1 VLVSEPAVDRPELM
15 SRRSPCRSRPQN
27 NYKTEGFSM
36 TSMFKRAVCLL
47 ALSATLPLASLA
59 HAADWPTDNVRL
71 VVPYAPGGTTDIL
84 SRKVADLLQK
94 EIGTVVVEN
103 RAGAGSTMATGQLA
117 RGGRGSDHTILMASP
132 GHTIGPVIYKNL
144 PYDPVK
150 DFTFIRNVI
159 EIPNVMVVPADSPY
173 HSVKEFI
180 YAAKNKEMTFSSS
193 GVGSSIHM
201 SGELFKTMT
210 GTKMTHVPF
219 RGSGEALPALLS
231 GDVDVSFENMP
242 TVLPHIKSGKLRA
255 LAVTSAEPSPYL
267 PGVEPLSKLG
277 ADMGLGDFVTTAW
290 FGLIGDDSLPDDAVK
305 TLQTALDKVLDD
317 QSFKDFVA
325 QIGGETAS
333 EEGDAFRD
341 YVAKDVERWQR
352 VASQAELK

>member
-1 VLVSEPAVDRPELM
+1 MLP
-15 SRRSPCRSRPQN
+15 
-27 NYKTEGFSM
+27 
-36 TSMFKRAVCLL
+36 LL
-47 ALSATLPLASLA
+47 LGTTLPLASIVQ
-59 HAADWPTDNVRL
+59 AAEWPTDTVRL
-71 VVPYAPGGTTDIL
+71 IVPYAPGGTTDVL

-103 RAGAGSTMATGQLA
+103 RPGAGSTMATGQLA
-117 RGGRGSDHTILMASP
+117 RGGRGADHTIAMASP

-150 DFTFIRNVI
+150 DFKFIRNVI
-159 EIPNVMVVPADSPY
+159 EIPNVMVVPASSPY
-173 HSVKEFI
+173 QSVEQFI
-180 YAAKNKEMTFSSS
+180 KAAKDKEMTFSSA

-201 SGELFKTMT
+201 SGELFKAMT

-242 TVLPHIKSGKLRA
+242 AVLAHIQSGKLRA

-277 ADMGLGDFVTTAW
+277 ANLGLGDFVTTAW
-290 FGLIGDDSLPDDAVK
+290 FGLVADDSMPDEAIQ
-305 TLQTALDKVLDD
+305 TLQSALDKQLDNE
-317 QSFKDFVA
+317 SFKAFVA
-325 QIGGETAS
+325 QLGGELAT
-333 EEGDAFRD
+333 EEGDDFRD
-341 YVAKDVERWQR
+341 YVAEDVKRWQR
-352 VASQAELK
+352 VAGQAQLDQ

>member
-1 VLVSEPAVDRPELM
+1 MKPIA
-15 SRRSPCRSRPQN
+15 
-27 NYKTEGFSM
+27 
-36 TSMFKRAVCLL
+36 KRFIPILL
-47 ALSATLPLASLA
+47 GATLPLASFA
-59 HAADWPTDNVRL
+59 VQAAEWPTDTVRL
-71 VVPYAPGGTTDIL
+71 VVPYAPGGTTDVL

-103 RAGAGSTMATGQLA
+103 RPGAGSTMATGQLA
-117 RGGRGSDHTILMASP
+117 RGGRGADHTIAMASP

-150 DFTFIRNVI
+150 DFKFIRNVI
-159 EIPNVMVVPADSPY
+159 EIPNVMVVPASSPY
-173 HSVKEFI
+173 NSVEEFI
-180 YAAKNKEMTFSSS
+180 KAAKEKEMTFSSA

-201 SGELFKTMT
+201 SGELFKAMT
-210 GTKMTHVPF
+210 NSNMTHVPF

-242 TVLPHIKSGKLRA
+242 AVLSHIKSGKLRA
-255 LAVTSAEPSPYL
+255 LAVTSAEPSPHL

-277 ADMGLGDFVTTAW
+277 ADLGLGDFVTTAW
-290 FGLIGDDSLPDDAVK
+290 FGLVADDSMPDEGVQA
-305 TLQTALDKVLDD
+305 LQDALDKQLDN

-325 QIGGETAS
+325 QLGGELAT

-341 YVAKDVERWQR
+341 YVADDVKRWQR
-352 VASQAELK
+352 VAGQAELGQ

>member
-1 VLVSEPAVDRPELM
+1 MKPVL
-15 SRRSPCRSRPQN
+15 
-27 NYKTEGFSM
+27 KH
-36 TSMFKRAVCLL
+36 LL
-47 ALSATLPLASLA
+47 PLLLGTTLPLASIVQ
-59 HAADWPTDNVRL
+59 AAEWPTDTVRL
-71 VVPYAPGGTTDIL
+71 IVPYAPGGTTDVL

-103 RAGAGSTMATGQLA
+103 RPGAGSTMATGQLA
-117 RGGRGSDHTILMASP
+117 RGGRGADHTIAMASP

-150 DFTFIRNVI
+150 DFKFIRNVI
-159 EIPNVMVVPADSPY
+159 EIPNVMVVPASSPY
-173 HSVKEFI
+173 QSVEQFI
-180 YAAKNKEMTFSSS
+180 KAAKDKEMTFSSA

-201 SGELFKTMT
+201 SGELFKAMT

-242 TVLPHIKSGKLRA
+242 AVLAHIQSGKLRA

-277 ADMGLGDFVTTAW
+277 ANLGLGDFVTTAW
-290 FGLIGDDSLPDDAVK
+290 FGLVADDSMPDEAIQ
-305 TLQTALDKVLDD
+305 TLQSALDKQLDNE
-317 QSFKDFVA
+317 SFKAFVA
-325 QIGGETAS
+325 QLGGELAT
-333 EEGDAFRD
+333 EEGDDFRD
-341 YVAKDVERWQR
+341 YVAEDVKRWQR
-352 VASQAELK
+352 VAGQAQLGQ

>member
-1 VLVSEPAVDRPELM
+1 MKPVL
-15 SRRSPCRSRPQN
+15 
-27 NYKTEGFSM
+27 
-36 TSMFKRAVCLL
+36 KRLL
-47 ALSATLPLASLA
+47 PLLLGATLPFAA
-59 HAADWPTDNVRL
+59 QAADWPTDTVRL

-103 RAGAGSTMATGQLA
+103 RPGAGSTMATGQLA
-117 RGGRGSDHTILMASP
+117 RGGRGADHTILMASP

-173 HSVKEFI
+173 HSVKEFVE
-180 YAAKNKEMTFSSS
+180 AAKDKEMTFSSA

-201 SGELFKTMT
+201 SGELFKAMT
-210 GTKMTHVPF
+210 GSKMTHVPF

-231 GDVDVSFENMP
+231 GDVDVSFENLP

-267 PGVEPLSKLG
+267 PGVEPLSKIG
-277 ADMGLGDFVTTAW
+277 TDMGLGDFVTTAW
-290 FGLIGDDSLPDDAVK
+290 FGLIGDDSLPDGAVERVQK
-305 TLQTALDKVLDD
+305 ALDKQLGDE
-317 QSFKDFVA
+317 SFKDFVA
-325 QIGGETAS
+325 QFGGELAS
-333 EEGDAFRD
+333 EEGDDFRR
-341 YVAKDVERWQR
+341 YVEQDVKRWQR
-352 VASQAELK
+352 VAGQAELGQ

>member
-1 VLVSEPAVDRPELM
+1 MKPVL
-15 SRRSPCRSRPQN
+15 
-27 NYKTEGFSM
+27 
-36 TSMFKRAVCLL
+36 KRLL
-47 ALSATLPLASLA
+47 PLLLGATLPFAA
-59 HAADWPTDNVRL
+59 QAADWPTDTVRL

-103 RAGAGSTMATGQLA
+103 RPGAGSTMATGQLA
-117 RGGRGSDHTILMASP
+117 RGSRGADHTILMASP

-173 HSVKEFI
+173 HSVKEFVE
-180 YAAKNKEMTFSSS
+180 AAKDKEMTFSSA

-201 SGELFKTMT
+201 SGELFKAMT
-210 GTKMTHVPF
+210 GSKMTHVPF

-231 GDVDVSFENMP
+231 GDVDVSFENLP

-267 PGVEPLSKLG
+267 PGVEPLSKIG
-277 ADMGLGDFVTTAW
+277 TDMGLGDFVTTAW
-290 FGLIGDDSLPDDAVK
+290 FGLIGDDSLPDGAVERVQK
-305 TLQTALDKVLDD
+305 ALDKQLGDE
-317 QSFKDFVA
+317 SFKDFVA
-325 QIGGETAS
+325 QFGGELAS
-333 EEGDAFRD
+333 EEGDDFRR
-341 YVAKDVERWQR
+341 YVEQDVKRWQR
-352 VASQAELK
+352 VAGQAELGQ

>member
-1 VLVSEPAVDRPELM
+1 MKPVL
-15 SRRSPCRSRPQN
+15 
-27 NYKTEGFSM
+27 KH
-36 TSMFKRAVCLL
+36 LL
-47 ALSATLPLASLA
+47 PLLLGTTLPLASIVQ
-59 HAADWPTDNVRL
+59 AAEWPTDTVRL
-71 VVPYAPGGTTDIL
+71 IVPYAPGGTTDVL

-103 RAGAGSTMATGQLA
+103 RPGAGSTMATGQLA
-117 RGGRGSDHTILMASP
+117 RGGRGADHIIAMASP

-150 DFTFIRNVI
+150 DFKFIRNVI
-159 EIPNVMVVPADSPY
+159 EIPNVMVVPASSPY
-173 HSVKEFI
+173 QSVEQFI
-180 YAAKNKEMTFSSS
+180 KAAKDKEMTFSSA

-201 SGELFKTMT
+201 SGELFKAMT

-242 TVLPHIKSGKLRA
+242 AVLAHIQSGKLRA

-277 ADMGLGDFVTTAW
+277 ANLGLGDFVTTAW
-290 FGLIGDDSLPDDAVK
+290 FGLVADDSMPDEVIQ
-305 TLQTALDKVLDD
+305 TLQSALDKQLDNE
-317 QSFKDFVA
+317 SFKAFVA
-325 QIGGETAS
+325 QLGGELAT
-333 EEGDAFRD
+333 EEGDDFRD
-341 YVAKDVERWQR
+341 YVAEDVKRWQR
-352 VASQAELK
+352 VAGQAQLGQ

>member
-1 VLVSEPAVDRPELM
+1 
-15 SRRSPCRSRPQN
+15 
-27 NYKTEGFSM
+27 
-36 TSMFKRAVCLL
+36 
-47 ALSATLPLASLA
+47 
-59 HAADWPTDNVRL
+59 
-71 VVPYAPGGTTDIL
+71 
-84 SRKVADLLQK
+84 
-94 EIGTVVVEN
+94 
-103 RAGAGSTMATGQLA
+103 
-117 RGGRGSDHTILMASP
+117 
-132 GHTIGPVIYKNL
+132 VIYKNL

-180 YAAKNKEMTFSSS
+180 DAAKNKEMTFSSS

>member
-1 VLVSEPAVDRPELM
+1 MKPVL
-15 SRRSPCRSRPQN
+15 
-27 NYKTEGFSM
+27 KH
-36 TSMFKRAVCLL
+36 LL
-47 ALSATLPLASLA
+47 PLLLGTTLPLASIVQ
-59 HAADWPTDNVRL
+59 AAEWPTDTVRL
-71 VVPYAPGGTTDIL
+71 IVPYAPGGTTDVL

-103 RAGAGSTMATGQLA
+103 RPGAGSTMATGQLA
-117 RGGRGSDHTILMASP
+117 RGGRGADHTIAMASP

-150 DFTFIRNVI
+150 DFKFIRNVI
-159 EIPNVMVVPADSPY
+159 EIPNVMVVPASSPY
-173 HSVKEFI
+173 QSVEQFI
-180 YAAKNKEMTFSSS
+180 KAAKDKEMTFSSA

-201 SGELFKTMT
+201 SGELFKAMT

-242 TVLPHIKSGKLRA
+242 AVLAHIQSGKLRA

-277 ADMGLGDFVTTAW
+277 ANLGLGDFVTTAW
-290 FGLIGDDSLPDDAVK
+290 FGLVADDSMPDEAIQ
-305 TLQTALDKVLDD
+305 TLQSALDKQLDNE
-317 QSFKDFVA
+317 SFKAFVA
-325 QIGGETAS
+325 QLGGELAT
-333 EEGDAFRD
+333 EEGDDFRD
-341 YVAKDVERWQR
+341 YVAEDVKRWQR
-352 VASQAELK
+352 VAGQAQLDQ

>member
-1 VLVSEPAVDRPELM
+1 M
-15 SRRSPCRSRPQN
+15 SL
-27 NYKTEGFSM
+27 TL
-36 TSMFKRAVCLL
+36 KRALFLL
-47 ALSATLPLASLA
+47 GIALPIASLSSY
-59 HAADWPTDNVRL
+59 AAEWPTDTVRL
-71 VVPYAPGGTTDIL
+71 VVPYAPGGTTDVL

-103 RAGAGSTMATGQLA
+103 RPGAGSTMATGQLA
-117 RGGRGSDHTILMASP
+117 RGGRGADHTIAMASP

-150 DFTFIRNVI
+150 DFKFIRNVI
-159 EIPNVMVVPADSPY
+159 EIPNVMVVPASSPY
-173 HSVKEFI
+173 HSVEEFI
-180 YAAKNKEMTFSSS
+180 QAAKDKEMTFSSS

-242 TVLPHIKSGKLRA
+242 TVLSHIQSGKLRA

-277 ADMGLGDFVTTAW
+277 ADLGLADFVTTAW
-290 FGLIGDDSLPDDAVK
+290 FGLVADDSMPDEAVH
-305 TLQTALDKVLDD
+305 TLQGALDKVMDD
-317 QSFKDFVA
+317 QSFQDFVA
-325 QIGGETAS
+325 QIGGEVAS
-333 EEGDAFRD
+333 QQGDDFRD
-341 YVAKDVERWQR
+341 YVAKDVQRWQN
-352 VASQAELK
+352 VAGQAELQ

>member
-1 VLVSEPAVDRPELM
+1 MKPVL
-15 SRRSPCRSRPQN
+15 
-27 NYKTEGFSM
+27 
-36 TSMFKRAVCLL
+36 KRLL
-47 ALSATLPLASLA
+47 PLLLGATLPFAAL
-59 HAADWPTDNVRL
+59 AADWPTDTVRL

-103 RAGAGSTMATGQLA
+103 RPGAGSTMATGQLA
-117 RGGRGSDHTILMASP
+117 RGGRGADHTILMASP

-173 HSVKEFI
+173 HSVKEFVE
-180 YAAKNKEMTFSSS
+180 AAKDKEMTFSSA

-201 SGELFKTMT
+201 SGELFKAMT
-210 GTKMTHVPF
+210 GSKMTHVPF

-231 GDVDVSFENMP
+231 GDVDVSFENLP

-267 PGVEPLSKLG
+267 PGVEPLSKIG
-277 ADMGLGDFVTTAW
+277 DDMGLGDFVTTAW
-290 FGLIGDDSLPDDAVK
+290 FGLIGDDSLPNEAVERVQK
-305 TLQTALDKVLDD
+305 ALDKQLGDEG
-317 QSFKDFVA
+317 FKDFVA
-325 QIGGETAS
+325 QFGGELAS
-333 EEGDAFRD
+333 EEGDDFRR
-341 YVAKDVERWQR
+341 YVEQDVKRWQR
-352 VASQAELK
+352 VAGQAELGQ

>member
-1 VLVSEPAVDRPELM
+1 MKPVL
-15 SRRSPCRSRPQN
+15 
-27 NYKTEGFSM
+27 
-36 TSMFKRAVCLL
+36 KRLL
-47 ALSATLPLASLA
+47 PLLLGATLPFAAL
-59 HAADWPTDNVRL
+59 AADWPTDTVRL

-103 RAGAGSTMATGQLA
+103 RPGAGSTMATGQLA
-117 RGGRGSDHTILMASP
+117 RGGRGADHTILMASP

-150 DFTFIRNVI
+150 DFKFIRNVI

-173 HSVKEFI
+173 KTVEDFI
-180 YAAKNKEMTFSSS
+180 KAAKDKEMTFSSS

-210 GTKMTHVPF
+210 GTQMTHVPF

-267 PGVEPLSKLG
+267 PGVEPLSNIG

-290 FGLIGDDSLPDDAVK
+290 FGLIGGDSLSDEAVERVQK
-305 TLQTALDKVLDD
+305 ALDKQLGDK
-317 QSFKDFVA
+317 SFKDFVA
-325 QIGGETAS
+325 QFGGELAS
-333 EEGDAFRD
+333 EEGDDFRR
-341 YVAKDVERWQR
+341 YVEQDVKRWQR
-352 VASQAELK
+352 VAGQAELGQ